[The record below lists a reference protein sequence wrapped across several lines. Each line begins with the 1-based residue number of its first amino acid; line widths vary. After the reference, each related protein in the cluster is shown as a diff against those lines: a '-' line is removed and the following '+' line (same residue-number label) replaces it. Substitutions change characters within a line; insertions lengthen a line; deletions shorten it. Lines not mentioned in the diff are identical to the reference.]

1 MNSKASGDS
10 ASFHVDFSSFIVSS
24 RAGALSI
31 MRKTAPGFVRAL
43 AIVLLALSAMA
54 FAAER
59 QRIHIDDYA
68 IQAVVTPQTHQI
80 KAQARVKFTATED
93 LNIVILELHNDLRP
107 TRVLDANGQP
117 LIAERVSQDSTIRIS
132 LPNPLSK
139 GTSTTLYFEYEGA
152 LQSADDS
159 PVQGLK
165 LAYIG
170 DPISYLLYAGRWFP
184 MVGYGTD
191 RFTSTITISVP
202 DGYTVIGSGKQTSGA
217 PAPIMEPTEAPR
229 AGTRR
234 GGSRAS
240 AEKMALPPGSKTVT
254 FTYDKPSF
262 PGTII
267 IGKYEQ
273 TKNTEGGLNIT
284 VYTTAQH
291 KAVAAAYADTAS
303 KEFFFLTSEFGPP
316 FSPNLNVVELPD
328 DTVPSAWAP
337 EIAAIAGRAF
347 TQKVNY
353 RLLANNIAHQWW
365 GTMVSPATKDD
376 WWLNDGFARYS
387 EALYVLHVAGEGGF
401 EEVTKDMSVGALA
414 YVSVPL
420 SQVGKMDP
428 FSPEFQSLTSD
439 KGGMILHMLRW
450 VIGDQAFDKTM
461 RDFIAKYAGKAVTV
475 DQFRQVAEQDSG
487 QQLTWFFTQ
496 WLDSTGAPEFKDKYT
511 IYRTAKGF
519 RVVGEIQQDLDLFR
533 MPVELK
539 IDTDGKSETKRIE
552 VSGTNSAYAVETFG
566 KPRKI
571 TIDPNNDVLKN
582 SAELRVRTSIV
593 RGQQDVET
601 GDLTEA
607 LKEFQKALDIN
618 RNSSLAHYRIAEV
631 FFLQHNYQSA
641 ANAYREALNGDGD
654 PRWTEVWS
662 HIQLGKIF
670 DLTGQRER
678 ASNEYRQA
686 LQTNDNTQN
695 ALDEARKYLQ
705 TPYQPQS
712 ANPNGM

>member
-1 MNSKASGDS
+1 MRIEARR
-10 ASFHVDFSSFIVSS
+10 IV
-24 RAGALSI
+24 R
-31 MRKTAPGFVRAL
+31 VL
-43 AIVLLALSAMA
+43 AISLVALGATA
-54 FAAER
+54 FAAEK
-59 QRIHIDDYA
+59 QRIQINDYA
-68 IQAVVTPQTHQI
+68 IQAVVSPQTHQI
-80 KAQARVKFTATED
+80 KAQARVKFTAIED
-93 LNIVILELHNDLRP
+93 LNIAVFELHNDLRP
-107 TRVLDANGQP
+107 TRVVDASGEVLP
-117 LIAERVSQDSTIRIS
+117 VERVSQDSTVRVS
-132 LPNPLSK
+132 LPNPLTK
-139 GTSTTLYFEYEGA
+139 GTSSTLTFEYEGA
-152 LQSADDS
+152 IQSADDS

-170 DPISYLLYAGRWFP
+170 DPITYLLYAGRWFP

-191 RFTSTITISVP
+191 RFTSTISVSVP
-202 DGYTVIGSGKQTSGA
+202 DGYTVIGSGKQTMGSPPPLMTGIEGTKA
-217 PAPIMEPTEAPR
+217 AAR
-229 AGTRR
+229 KGGTR
-234 GGSRAS
+234 AS
-240 AEKMALPPGSKTVT
+240 SEKLAVPSGDKTYT
-254 FTYDKPSF
+254 FTYDRPSF
-262 PGTII
+262 PGTVV
-267 IGKYEQ
+267 IGKYEA

-291 KAVAAAYADTAS
+291 KALAAAYADTAS
-303 KEFFFLTSEFGPP
+303 KEFFFFTSEFGPP
-316 FSPNLNVVELPD
+316 WSGTVNVVELPD

-337 EIAAIAGRAF
+337 EIAAIASRGF
-347 TQKVNY
+347 TPKVNY
-353 RLLANNIAHQWW
+353 RLVANTIARQWW
-365 GTMVSPATKDD
+365 GTMVSPVSKDD
-376 WWLNDGFARYS
+376 WWVGDGFARYS
-387 EALYVLHVAGEGGF
+387 EALYVEHVAGQSGF

-428 FSPEFQSLTSD
+428 FSPEFQTLTAD
-439 KGGMILHMLRW
+439 KGGMILHMLHW

-461 RDFIAKYAGKAVTV
+461 RDFIAKYAGKSVTV
-475 DQFRQVAEQDSG
+475 EQFRQVAEQDSG

-511 IYRTAKGF
+511 IYRTSKGF

-539 IDTDGKSETKRIE
+539 IDTDGKTETKRIE
-552 VSGTNSAYAVETFG
+552 VSGTDSAYAVETFG

-571 TIDPNNDVLKN
+571 TVDPDNDVLKN

-593 RGQQDVET
+593 RGQQDVEQ

-618 RNSSLAHYRIAEV
+618 HNSSLAHYRIADV

-641 ANAYREALNGDGD
+641 ANAYREALNGDGV
-654 PRWTEVWS
+654 PSWTEVWS

-705 TPYQPQS
+705 SPYQPQS
-712 ANPNGM
+712 TNPNGM

>member
-1 MNSKASGDS
+1 MPS
-10 ASFHVDFSSFIVSS
+10 AARTIV
-24 RAGALSI
+24 RVLTI
-31 MRKTAPGFVRAL
+31 FVL
-43 AIVLLALSAMA
+43 TLGWSA
-54 FAAER
+54 FAAEK
-59 QRIHIDDYA
+59 QRIHVDDYA

-80 KAQARVKFTATED
+80 KAQARVKFTATDD
-93 LNIVILELHNDLRP
+93 LNIAVFELHNDLRP
-107 TRVLDANGQP
+107 TRVVDANGEVLP
-117 LIAERVSQDSTIRIS
+117 VERFSQDSTIRIS
-132 LPNPLSK
+132 LPVPLSK
-139 GTSTTLYFEYEGA
+139 GASETLTFEYEGA
-152 LQSADDS
+152 IQSADDS

-170 DPISYLLYAGRWFP
+170 DPITYLLYAGRWFP

-191 RFTSTITISVP
+191 RFTSAISISVP
-202 DGYTVIGSGKQTSGA
+202 EGYSVIGSGKQSTGA
-217 PAPIMEPTEAPR
+217 PPPLFSAEAPR
-229 AGTRR
+229 AGARKGTA
-234 GGSRAS
+234 RAS
-240 AEKMALPPGSKTVT
+240 GEKMAVPSSDKTYT
-254 FTYDKPSF
+254 FTFDKPSF
-262 PGTII
+262 PGTVI
-267 IGKYEQ
+267 IGKYDA

-284 VYTTAQH
+284 VYTTPQH
-291 KAVAAAYADTAS
+291 KGLAASYADTAS
-303 KEFFFLTSEFGPP
+303 KEFFFFTSEFGPP
-316 FSPNLNVVELPD
+316 WSGNLNVVELPD
-328 DTVPSAWAP
+328 DTVPSAWGP
-337 EIAAIAGRAF
+337 EIAAIAGRGF
-347 TQKVNY
+347 STKVNY
-353 RLLANNIAHQWW
+353 RLMANTIAHQWW
-365 GTMVSPATKDD
+365 GTMVSPASKDD
-376 WWLNDGFARYS
+376 WWVSDGFARYS
-387 EALYVLHVAGEGGF
+387 EALYVQHVAGQAGF

-439 KGGMILHMLRW
+439 KGGMILHMLHW

-461 RDFIAKYAGKAVTV
+461 RDFIAKYAGKSVTV
-475 DQFRQVAEQDSG
+475 DQFRQIAEQNSG

-511 IYRTAKGF
+511 IYRTGKGF

-552 VSGTNSAYAVETFG
+552 VSGTNSAFAVETFG

-571 TIDPNNDVLKN
+571 SVDPNNNVLKN
-582 SAELRVRTSIV
+582 SAELRVRTSIM
-593 RGQQDVET
+593 RGQQDIEQ

-607 LKEFQKALDIN
+607 LKEFQKALETN
-618 RNSSLAHYRIAEV
+618 KNSSLAHYRIAEV

-641 ANAYREALNGDGD
+641 ANAYREALNGDGE

-670 DLTGQRER
+670 DITGQRER

-705 TPYQPQS
+705 SPYQPQS